1 MENLITAL
9 LSLIES
15 GKNETEKMSDASKIE
30 AFQLARDVRKL
41 VKPAMAELAKLS
53 PEQKDELAFRTG
65 LKINETLGA

>member
-15 GKNETEKMSDASKIE
+15 GKNDTGNLTSASKIE

-41 VKPAMAELAKLS
+41 VKPAMAELANLT